1 MQRWI
6 LYAFLST
13 LFAGATAVVAR
24 LGLAGISAELGLAV
38 RTAFVFVFVSA
49 FCATVV
55 PRAQF
60 ATLTQANF
68 VGLAASALLTALS
81 WIFYYKAIKLGEV
94 STVALIDKGSVVV
107 AVLLAFIVLKE
118 PLTLHKCAGA
128 ALMIAGLVLIARS
141 PA

>member
-13 LFAGATAVVAR
+13 LFAGGTAVVAR
-24 LGLAGISAELGLAV
+24 LGLTGISAELGLGV
-38 RTAFVFVFVSA
+38 RTAFVFVMVSA

-55 PRAQF
+55 PREQF
-60 ATLTQANF
+60 GTLTQANLI
-68 VGLAASALLTALS
+68 GLAASALLTSLS

-118 PLTLHKCAGA
+118 PLTVNKCAGA
-128 ALMIAGLVLIARS
+128 ALMVGGLVLIARS
-141 PA
+141 